1 MNAERKDSFVAE
13 NHVDPLAN
21 LCPDDRPQV
30 PHPLGPGDGG
40 GEAPICVLDI
50 HGFAVNLSNAII
62 SLLAENW
69 RVRGFLH
76 GHTVEKIVVGGQVIP
91 FNLLSC
97 KQRNEGVGSKEKEKN
112 KSN

>member
-13 NHVDPLAN
+13 HHVDPLAN

-30 PHPLGPGDGG
+30 PHPLGPGNGS
-40 GEAPICVLDI
+40 GEAPVCVLDI
-50 HGFAVNLSNAII
+50 HGLAVNFSYAII

-69 RVRGFLH
+69 SVRGFLY
-76 GHTVEKIVVGGQVIP
+76 GHAMEQVVVGGEVIP

-97 KQRNEGVGSKEKEKN
+97 KQRGMRVGSKEKEEKQI
-112 KSN
+112 